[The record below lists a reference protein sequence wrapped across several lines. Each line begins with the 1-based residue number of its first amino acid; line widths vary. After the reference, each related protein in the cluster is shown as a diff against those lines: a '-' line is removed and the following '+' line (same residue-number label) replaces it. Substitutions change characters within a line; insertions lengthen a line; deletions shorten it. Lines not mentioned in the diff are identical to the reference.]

1 MKSILG
7 EIWHPESNFIGGDMV
22 PWRQNLEYWGRYGP
36 LNTKNWGKYGPWRGE
51 DMNPEEGGDM
61 SQHPFVN
68 LLFIFFVPQLYHFQI
83 VICQSDLSIFYSF
96 FPPTIVPFWKILLFP
111 QSIYI
116 KLLKPYVTNPYSS
129 KSSKNC
135 AFILY
140 SFFTAKRVFSSNF
153 PPIFE
158 VYALLSLLSL
168 LLN

>member
-1 MKSILG
+1 MGTILK
-7 EIWHPESNFIGGDMV
+7 EKEAYSWLSLVYCKP
-22 PWRQNLEYWGRYGP
+22 
-36 LNTKNWGKYGPWRGE
+36 
-51 DMNPEEGGDM
+51 M
-61 SQHPFVN
+61 SFFFLINYSLSKQHGLHN
-68 LLFIFFVPQLYHFQI
+68 LLKAYLPLFFRTFFISSFSDCHLSTFCSFFSFHNCTIFRLSFANLTCQFFVH
-83 VICQSDLSIFYSF
+83 F

-140 SFFTAKRVFSSNF
+140 SFFFTAKRVFSSNF